1 MPTLS
6 IGVAAF
12 PDHGSSPKELLQV
25 AGAAMY
31 LAEANGQH
39 QVVIGE
45 KSEE

>member
-12 PDHGSSPKELLQV
+12 PIHGSTPEELLQ
-25 AGAAMY
+25 AADAAMY
-31 LAEANGQH
+31 LVEANGQH

>member
-6 IGVAAF
+6 IDMVAF
-12 PDHGSSPKELLQV
+12 PDHGSTPEELLQ
-25 AGAAMY
+25 AADAAMY